1 MAPPQVFFYIHIRR
15 REFAIARSLG
25 TKRIE
30 TVIMVF
36 VEICLM
42 FLVGAAIG
50 TILILFVQ
58 ETATQYVMAAALFFA
73 MNVGAI
79 TACLMATGKSGNP
92 ITTGGLSSMSVL
104 SVQSVSYSYKTKYQ
118 TVQAVKD
125 VSCDLSAGTL
135 YALVGKSGSGK
146 TTLLSLLAGL
156 DTPQSGDIM
165 VNGQSLRE
173 IDVDIYRRKQASVIY
188 QSYNLF
194 PLMTVCENVMYP
206 LKLLRHSDAD
216 AKKEAQIALEKV
228 GLGESYWKRLPAM
241 LSGGEQQRVAIAR
254 TLAVH
259 AQIVLADEPTGNLD
273 TENSSQIIQLL
284 SKLAHEETCCVV
296 VVTHDLEVA
305 KAADV
310 VFRMD
315 SGRIKEDAV

>member
-1 MAPPQVFFYIHIRR
+1 
-15 REFAIARSLG
+15 
-25 TKRIE
+25 
-30 TVIMVF
+30 
-36 VEICLM
+36 
-42 FLVGAAIG
+42 
-50 TILILFVQ
+50 
-58 ETATQYVMAAALFFA
+58 
-73 MNVGAI
+73 
-79 TACLMATGKSGNP
+79 
-92 ITTGGLSSMSVL
+92 MSVL

-125 VSCDLSAGTL
+125 VSCDLSAGTF

-156 DTPQSGDIM
+156 DTPQSGDII
-165 VNGQSLRE
+165 VGGQSLRE

-259 AQIVLADEPTGNLD
+259 TQIILADEPTGNLD
-273 TENSSQIIQLL
+273 SKSGGEVMELLQNVWKKMGKALVVITHDSRIARMADRQFQIIDGVLT
-284 SKLAHEETCCVV
+284 E
-296 VVTHDLEVA
+296 VTA
-305 KAADV
+305 K
-310 VFRMD
+310 
-315 SGRIKEDAV
+315 

>member
-1 MAPPQVFFYIHIRR
+1 
-15 REFAIARSLG
+15 
-25 TKRIE
+25 
-30 TVIMVF
+30 
-36 VEICLM
+36 
-42 FLVGAAIG
+42 
-50 TILILFVQ
+50 
-58 ETATQYVMAAALFFA
+58 
-73 MNVGAI
+73 
-79 TACLMATGKSGNP
+79 
-92 ITTGGLSSMSVL
+92 MSVL

-125 VSCDLSAGTL
+125 VSCDLSAGTF

-156 DTPQSGDIM
+156 DTPQSGDII
-165 VNGQSLRE
+165 VGGQSLRE

-259 AQIVLADEPTGNLD
+259 AQIILADEPTGNLD
-273 TENSSQIIQLL
+273 SKSGGEVMELL
-284 SKLAHEETCCVV
+284 QNVWKKMGKALVV
-296 VVTHDLEVA
+296 ITHDSRIARMANRQFQIVDGVLAEVTA
-305 KAADV
+305 K
-310 VFRMD
+310 
-315 SGRIKEDAV
+315 

>member
-1 MAPPQVFFYIHIRR
+1 
-15 REFAIARSLG
+15 
-25 TKRIE
+25 
-30 TVIMVF
+30 
-36 VEICLM
+36 
-42 FLVGAAIG
+42 
-50 TILILFVQ
+50 
-58 ETATQYVMAAALFFA
+58 
-73 MNVGAI
+73 
-79 TACLMATGKSGNP
+79 
-92 ITTGGLSSMSVL
+92 MSVL

-125 VSCDLSAGTL
+125 VSCDLSAGTF

-156 DTPQSGDIM
+156 DTPQSGDII
-165 VNGQSLRE
+165 VGGQSLRE

-259 AQIVLADEPTGNLD
+259 AQIILADEPTGNLD
-273 TENSSQIIQLL
+273 SKNSSEVIALLKDAARRYEQTIIMITHNRVIAQSADRILQV
-284 SKLAHEETCCVV
+284 KDG
-296 VVTHDLEVA
+296 VVTDFGKVQA
-305 KAADV
+305 
-310 VFRMD
+310 
-315 SGRIKEDAV
+315 

>member
-1 MAPPQVFFYIHIRR
+1 
-15 REFAIARSLG
+15 
-25 TKRIE
+25 
-30 TVIMVF
+30 
-36 VEICLM
+36 
-42 FLVGAAIG
+42 
-50 TILILFVQ
+50 
-58 ETATQYVMAAALFFA
+58 
-73 MNVGAI
+73 
-79 TACLMATGKSGNP
+79 
-92 ITTGGLSSMSVL
+92 MSVL

-284 SKLAHEETCCVV
+284 SKLAHQETCCVV
-296 VVTHDLEVA
+296 VVTHDFEVA

>member
-1 MAPPQVFFYIHIRR
+1 
-15 REFAIARSLG
+15 
-25 TKRIE
+25 
-30 TVIMVF
+30 
-36 VEICLM
+36 
-42 FLVGAAIG
+42 
-50 TILILFVQ
+50 
-58 ETATQYVMAAALFFA
+58 
-73 MNVGAI
+73 
-79 TACLMATGKSGNP
+79 
-92 ITTGGLSSMSVL
+92 
-104 SVQSVSYSYKTKYQ
+104 
-118 TVQAVKD
+118 
-125 VSCDLSAGTL
+125 
-135 YALVGKSGSGK
+135 
-146 TTLLSLLAGL
+146 
-156 DTPQSGDIM
+156 M

-310 VFRMD
+310 VVRMD

>member
-1 MAPPQVFFYIHIRR
+1 
-15 REFAIARSLG
+15 
-25 TKRIE
+25 
-30 TVIMVF
+30 
-36 VEICLM
+36 
-42 FLVGAAIG
+42 
-50 TILILFVQ
+50 
-58 ETATQYVMAAALFFA
+58 
-73 MNVGAI
+73 
-79 TACLMATGKSGNP
+79 
-92 ITTGGLSSMSVL
+92 MSVL

-259 AQIVLADEPTGNLD
+259 AQIVLADEPTASCIYTQKGNKKIRKPQAANQTALIFD
-273 TENSSQIIQLL
+273 RRAAARLL
-284 SKLAHEETCCVV
+284 SINSIRRLCW
-296 VVTHDLEVA
+296 
-305 KAADV
+305 
-310 VFRMD
+310 
-315 SGRIKEDAV
+315 S